1 MKLYNYLVCKRY
13 YCDVWYCSEYILTYS
28 QAGSDPKI
36 VRLLADVHQYII
48 EVTEPVKYTVDV
60 AAATRRG
67 LGPTRSH
74 SGELIVTVYLPAV
87 ILVNV

>member
-1 MKLYNYLVCKRY
+1 M
-13 YCDVWYCSEYILTYS
+13 TYS

-36 VRLLADVHQYII
+36 VWLLADVHQYII
-48 EVTEPVKYTVDV
+48 EVTEAEPVKYTVDV

-74 SGELIVTVYLPAV
+74 SGELIVTVYLLPV
-87 ILVNV
+87 ILLNV